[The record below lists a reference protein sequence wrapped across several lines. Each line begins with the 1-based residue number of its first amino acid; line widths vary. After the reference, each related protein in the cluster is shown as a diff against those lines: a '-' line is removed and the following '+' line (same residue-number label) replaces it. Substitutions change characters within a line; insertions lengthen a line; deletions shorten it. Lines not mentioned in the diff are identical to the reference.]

1 MCDIET
7 GTCMCKTGYMDA
19 DDDRYNGCETK
30 VMFENIHFTIIST
43 KKLKIY
49 RAQTFIFQNP
59 KQFKLFSKSPNS
71 LNYFSIPKQFELFS
85 KPPNSLN

>member
-43 KKLKIY
+43 
-49 RAQTFIFQNP
+49 P
-59 KQFKLFSKSPNS
+59 KTKDL
-71 LNYFSIPKQFELFS
+71 
-85 KPPNSLN
+85 